1 MSTTPSTQMQ
11 SLDLLRERHTFPGP
25 FTFKVIGA
33 PQDDFAARAQAAIG
47 QVVAPEVPTAPTIRA
62 SATGRHQALTFVVRV
77 ASAEQV
83 LAVYAALKALDGVNF
98 VL

>member
-1 MSTTPSTQMQ
+1 MNTTTSTAEH
-11 SLDLLRERHTFPGP
+11 SLALLRERHIFPGP

-33 PQDDFAARAQAAIG
+33 PGDDFAARAHAAIAA
-47 QVVAPEVPTAPTIRA
+47 VVTPHMPPTPTTRTS
-62 SATGRHQALTFVVRV
+62 SAGRHQALTFAVQV

-83 LAVYAALKALDGVNF
+83 LAVYAALRALEGVSF